1 MTRAASMLAVALLAG
16 CGGDGGGGERIRLV
30 IPDNNIRTEGVE
42 CSGAR
47 PFRHLHRGTPF
58 TIEDS
63 EGRVVADGELPAG
76 RAENADPSVDWES
89 DRMPT
94 VCVMELDVE
103 LPERGD
109 HRLVLPET
117 APLELDAE
125 RLRGDEPVQ
134 LVVRG

>member
-117 APLELDAE
+117 APLELDAA